1 MKRVF
6 AGIGGLVEQPLY
18 LYGAARHG
26 TSLHRW
32 SYAHYYRLIIFALAS
47 TMIGLTAY
55 KAFGQ
60 SPRVAYLLVLGLIG
74 YMALFIARLT
84 LRGERERLFYDSR
97 IQFGRAV
104 ASTLAVTI
112 LIGVLAAAG
121 IFDHNLWLL
130 YVLGTILVSQH
141 NGTRLLLLIL
151 VWVSFSYFAAS
162 YLGSAINSGGWESLN
177 EFAVGKAYLAVT
189 LVGIYLVSF
198 LFHYLMHNILARDM
212 AHEGYRRWM
221 ELVSD
226 QWASTL
232 EPNLDGIDLDRQLQE
247 WVRFA
252 EQLTGATGR
261 LWLPRLNDGA
271 LLDQTGEQADGMICA
286 VVAEREPLLAK
297 RDFTLSLPR
306 RAQSRLAALLRQRA
320 WGRRDWPGE
329 ARVKLYSGYTL
340 PDGTQARLVIP
351 LYRVKKPDRLVG
363 ILDLT
368 YLGDQPDIP
377 AINRHLDQVFD
388 FGDRARL
395 MLAACLQREYVQR
408 EHRLIDRLSRLP
420 DPIDIAQQIAADMVE
435 AYGFDFATVSFVDPD
450 QEVIRPVA
458 GVNAPWVNHAPHALD
473 GNDVQSRV
481 VREGQVYVNNGQL
494 DPWLDKQIFHEFA
507 HHALSRAWAPV
518 PPGVIEPDAS
528 FKAVATIEAGFHH
541 THQAEV
547 PADLIHWLTSYARQ
561 ATTPLTNAITRARE
575 RELLD
580 RLERLSDFSQLMQQ
594 TTTMLETN
602 QVIQQVLAWGQVL
615 LGANCVLLLIPDDA
629 PNRFQTAYQPADA
642 FYARKRVRLPANY
655 PIFDLMQ
662 QSDGG
667 YTSPDARHDPYL
679 EPFNVSRQRGFQHH
693 LLRSR
698 RNYKSFAGIK
708 LVNKKQQLLGYLCM
722 FYQSRQAF
730 HDEDRH
736 ILGLFARHAAV
747 ALEETRA
754 NRLLRDIAVMQE
766 RNYLESE
773 LHHWLSQQLFA
784 IRLGV
789 EAAALQI
796 ERGDEAALAEAIGSL
811 MEDTEH
817 GSLALEAMLNQLHE
831 NPPPTE
837 TDFIAEFSDYISR
850 LQARFHTTTL
860 IFETSGDTQAAPR
873 QVQFYLLRIARE
885 ALNNALKHASPQ
897 YVRVDYDVNDDGIR
911 LAVEDDGIG
920 FALDRGLASDRFGL
934 RSMEYY
940 ADRLNATLDVQ
951 SSQGKGTKIEVFVK
965 TYGLTPRGTYAKATN

>member
-1 MKRVF
+1 MKRVS

-18 LYGAARHG
+18 VYGASRYGA
-26 TSLHRW
+26 SLHRW
-32 SYAHYYRLIIFALAS
+32 SYAHYYRLIIFALTSA
-47 TMIGLTAY
+47 MVGLTAY
-55 KAFGQ
+55 KAYRQ
-60 SPRVAYLLVLGLIG
+60 SPWVIYLLVLGLLG
-74 YMALFIARLT
+74 YTGLFIARLS
-84 LRGERERLFYDSR
+84 LRGERERQFYDSR
-97 IQFGRAV
+97 VQLGRAV
-104 ASTLAVTI
+104 ASILGVTI
-112 LIGVLAAAG
+112 LIGTLAVAG
-121 IFDHNLWLL
+121 IYDHNLWLL

-141 NGTRLLLLIL
+141 NGTRLFLLMLAG
-151 VWVSFSYFAAS
+151 VSVSYSAVT
-162 YLGSAINSGGWESLN
+162 YLGSAINGGRLESLD
-177 EFAVGKAYLAVT
+177 EFASGKADLAAS

-198 LFHYLMHNILARDM
+198 LFHYLMHNIIARDM

-232 EPNLDGIDLDRQLQE
+232 DPNVGAIDLDRQSQDWE
-247 WVRFA
+247 RFA

-261 LWLPRLNDGA
+261 LWLPRLSDST
-271 LLDQTGEQADGMICA
+271 LRDRTGELADEMVCATVADG
-286 VVAEREPLLAK
+286 EPLLAK
-297 RDFTLSLPR
+297 RDFTPSLPR
-306 RAQSRLAALLRQRA
+306 RAQSRLAALLRQST
-320 WGRRDWPGE
+320 WVRRDWPGE
-329 ARVKLYSGYTL
+329 ARVRLYTGHSLT
-340 PDGTQARLVIP
+340 DGAQARLVIP
-351 LYRVKKPDRLVG
+351 LYRAKKPDRLVG
-363 ILDLT
+363 VLDLT

-377 AINRHLDQVFD
+377 AINRHLDHIID

-395 MLAACLQREYVQR
+395 MLAACLQHEYVQR
-408 EHRLIDRLSRLP
+408 EHRLIDRLSRLS
-420 DPIDIAQQIAADMVE
+420 DPAEIAQQIAADMVE

-450 QEVIRPVA
+450 QEVVRPVA

-481 VREGQVYVNNGQL
+481 VREGQVYANNGQL

-507 HHALSRAWAPV
+507 HHTLSRVWAPV
-518 PPGVIEPDAS
+518 PPGVVEPDTS
-528 FKAVATIEAGFHH
+528 FKALATIEAGFHH
-541 THQAEV
+541 THQSEV

-602 QVIQQVLAWGQVL
+602 QVIQQVLAWGQVV
-615 LGANCVLLLIPDDA
+615 LGASSVLLLIPDDV
-629 PNRFQTAYQPADA
+629 PLRFQTAYQPADA
-642 FYARKRVRLPANY
+642 FYARKRVRLHANY
-655 PIFDLMQ
+655 PILDLMR

-667 YTSPDARHDPYL
+667 YTSPDARRDPYL
-679 EPFNVSRQRGFQHH
+679 GPFNVSRQRGFQHQSLH
-693 LLRSR
+693 SR
-698 RNYKSFAGIK
+698 RNFKSFAGIR
-708 LVNKKQQLLGYLCM
+708 LVNKKQQLLGYLCL

-736 ILGLFARHAAV
+736 VMGLFARHAAV

-796 ERGDEAALAEAIGSL
+796 ERRDEAALAEAIGSL
-811 MEDTEH
+811 MEDTAQ

-831 NPPPTE
+831 NPPTTE

-850 LQARFHTTTL
+850 LQTRFQTTAL
-860 IFETSGDTQAAPR
+860 IFEPSGDTLTAPR

-885 ALNNALKHASPQ
+885 ALNNALRHASPQ
-897 YVRVDYDVNDDGIR
+897 CVKVAYDVGDDGIR
-911 LAVEDDGIG
+911 LTVEDDGIG
-920 FALDRGLASDRFGL
+920 FAPDRGLASDRFGL

-951 SSQGKGTKIEVFVK
+951 STQGQGTKIEVFVN
-965 TYGLTPRGTYAKATN
+965 TYGLTPGGVYAKATN